1 MKMARYVIANRRAG
15 KFSAAAKAT
24 SRAEVATVLASMPFA
39 SIVHDK
45 DPADP
50 LARRVTVVEA
60 DPGAMAAYT
69 MALPP
74 DVIVEPEIFHY
85 REWPPPRDVVPFRR
99 QGAAPTAADTAP
111 FVISVTGGG
120 QPLPFATVKL
130 YVRGFGSTVELT
142 GQTDAA
148 GQVHFRV
155 PLGHQPSVA
164 VVAPLSAFWS
174 MVVRGAGLQH
184 VIECPPLPF
193 DGPLGWWHNAVGLD
207 NVDPVFG
214 NGIRVGVADTG
225 LGPHPDLAHAVAVGA
240 FIDGDV
246 LGADQIQDVDSHGT
260 HVAGTIGA
268 RPTNLGTYS
277 GLAPGCE
284 LFAARV
290 FPSAEAGASN
300 ADIANAID
308 ALSRTHHVDLI
319 NLSLGASVPSEVVH
333 DAIIDAAERGTLCLC
348 AAGNDAGPVN
358 YPAAFPEAVAVSALG
373 LAGWGPPG
381 SLSASRIPLDS
392 ALFGRENLYAA
403 NFTSHGPQVV
413 CGGPGVGIIAAVP
426 DRHGVVGLY
435 AVMDGT
441 SMATPVTCGALAAV
455 LSRDP
460 GYQAMPRDIGR
471 SQAARGILQA
481 ILRDVGL
488 PPSHCGWG
496 IPFARQAVV

>member
-1 MKMARYVIANRRAG
+1 MARYVIANRRAG

-24 SRAEVATVLASMPFA
+24 SRAEIATALATMSFA
-39 SIVHDK
+39 TIIHDK
-45 DPADP
+45 DPGDP

-60 DPGAMAAYT
+60 DPGAMATYKAG
-69 MALPP
+69 LPH
-74 DVIVEPEIFHY
+74 DVIVEPEIMHY
-85 REWPPPRDVVPFRR
+85 REWPPPRDVMPFRR
-99 QGAAPTAADTAP
+99 QGAASAAVGAHP

-148 GQVHFRV
+148 GEVPFQI
-155 PLGHQPSVA
+155 PLGYQPSVA

-174 MVVRGAGLQH
+174 MVVRGAGLQQ

-193 DGPLGWWHNAVGLD
+193 DGPLGWWHQALGLD
-207 NVDPVFG
+207 GVDSGSG
-214 NGIRVGVADTG
+214 NGVRVGVADTG

-240 FIDGDV
+240 FIDGAV
-246 LGADQIQDVDSHGT
+246 LGADQTQDVDSHGT
-260 HVAGTIGA
+260 HVVGTIGA
-268 RPTNLGTYS
+268 RPTSLGTYS
-277 GLAPGCE
+277 GIAPGCG

-290 FPSAEAGASN
+290 FPYAEAGASN

-308 ALSRTHHVDLI
+308 ALSRTHQVDLI
-319 NLSLGASVPSEVVH
+319 NLSLGATEPSEIVH

-381 SLSASRIPLDS
+381 SLSASRLPLDAS
-392 ALFGRENLYAA
+392 LFGRENLYAA

-413 CGGPGVGIIAAVP
+413 CGAPGVGIIATVP
-426 DRHGVVGLY
+426 DRHGTVGLY

-441 SMATPVTCGALAAV
+441 SMATPATCGALAAV

-471 SQAARGILQA
+471 SRAARGILQA
-481 ILRDVGL
+481 SLRDVGL
-488 PPSHCGWG
+488 PPSYCGRG
-496 IPFARQAVV
+496 IPFAGQAVV